1 MSEIDTTS
9 KKDVEERIY
18 LVCVTDNHT
27 DSWSFCK
34 GRTEAYEV
42 IKDYI
47 LHDWDI
53 SDASFVLVESCT
65 LSQRKSIVAFMKY
78 VQEFYDDGFDINDY
92 YSTDEEYEVH
102 YYNEVEPEFDNAD
115 RVDMASIMDGDIVRG
130 G

>member
-18 LVCVTDNHT
+18 LVCVTDSHT

-115 RVDMASIMDGDIVRG
+115 RVDMASIMDGDIVIG